1 MSRILRYVIPFCPR
15 PTVIGRLQ
23 PIDALLQKQI
33 QHKEHTDAVN
43 QYVGEQVIDVNE
55 VSDCQLG
62 ICNRFLLAGVLA
74 PSFISDPNLAIAC
87 GSFAL
92 ADALYGL
99 FLYKP
104 LTRSEELIAAR
115 KLVETEIEKT

>member
-1 MSRILRYVIPFCPR
+1 MLKMLRYSIPFCPR
-15 PTVIGRLQ
+15 PTVVGRLQ

-33 QHKEHTDAVN
+33 QHKEHEKAVN
-43 QYVGEQVIDVNE
+43 QYVGGQVIDVNE

-62 ICNRFLLAGVLA
+62 ICTRFLLAGVLA
-74 PSFISDPNLAIAC
+74 PSFISDENLVLAC
-87 GSFAL
+87 MSFAL

>member
-1 MSRILRYVIPFCPR
+1 MLRYTIPFCPR
-15 PTVIGRLQ
+15 PTVVGRLQ

-33 QHKEHTDAVN
+33 QHKEHEKAVN
-43 QYVGEQVIDVNE
+43 QYVGKKVIHVNE
-55 VSDCQLG
+55 VSGCQLG

-74 PSFISDPNLAIAC
+74 PSFISDPNLALAC